1 MKLDFVFLFNGILLG
16 IGLAMDAFSVSLAN
30 GLNEPR
36 MKLKKSVGI
45 ALVFGVFQGIMPF
58 FGWLCVNTVASHFK
72 AFQKLVPFI
81 ALFLLLFIG
90 GKMILEGIH
99 CKEEYCKSE
108 PLGFF
113 AVIVQGVATSID
125 ALSVGFTI
133 EKYSV
138 AQAALTALIIAFITF
153 LLCFLGVYVGK
164 NAGERL
170 FGKAGIL
177 GGAILVFIGI
187 EIFITGIL

>member
-1 MKLDFVFLFNGILLG
+1 MKLDFAFFFNGILLG
-16 IGLAMDAFSVSLAN
+16 IGLAMDAFSVALAN
-30 GLNEPR
+30 GLNEPC
-36 MKLKKSVGI
+36 MKLRKSAGVTV
-45 ALVFGVFQGIMPF
+45 VFGAFQGLMPF
-58 FGWLCVNTVASHFK
+58 IGWVCVNTVANHFK
-72 AFQKLVPFI
+72 TFQKLVPFI

-90 GKMILEGIH
+90 GKMIIDGINS
-99 CKEEYCKSE
+99 KDGYCKSE
-108 PLGFF
+108 PLGFW
-113 AVIVQGVATSID
+113 AVIVQGIATSID

-133 EKYSV
+133 EKYGLN
-138 AQAALTALIIAFITF
+138 QAIITSLIIAFITF
-153 LLCFLGVYVGK
+153 SLCLLGVYLGK